1 MGFRS
6 GSYAKI
12 WEVKPLESGK
22 TTLVQLSISKKDKE
36 SGEYKQEFSGNTFFV
51 GEANQKARK
60 TLIKGARVKLEDC
73 DVRSTYDKEK
83 KETHYSFTVWKYS
96 DPDGAAS
103 PAAESSFAEPSE
115 ASDSPYPF

>member
-6 GSYAKI
+6 GSYAKV

-51 GEANQKARK
+51 GEANKKARK
-60 TLIKGARVKLEDC
+60 TLVKKARIKLEDC
-73 DVRSTYDKEK
+73 DVRSTYDKTK
-83 KETHYSFTVWKYS
+83 KEVQFSFIVWQYS
-96 DPDGAAS
+96 DPNEAAS
-103 PAAESSFAEPSE
+103 PATEDPFAAPSE
-115 ASDSPYPF
+115 ASDNPYPF